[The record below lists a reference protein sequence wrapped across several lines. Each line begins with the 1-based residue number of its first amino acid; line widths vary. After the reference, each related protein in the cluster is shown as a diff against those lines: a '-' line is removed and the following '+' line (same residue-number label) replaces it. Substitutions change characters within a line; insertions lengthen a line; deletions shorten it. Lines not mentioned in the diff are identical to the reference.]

1 MNVDSFLEWAAHA
14 PSDRRVEAAD
24 ALARAYLHSPLD
36 EEGRRK
42 VLIGLFGLVDDGA
55 VAVRERLADVFADR
69 RDAPRAIVLRLLDDL
84 PSVSSTLYARS
95 PFLMPRHLTDG
106 LSRGDSRVAMAIAER
121 MDLLPE
127 VVAQLIKTAD
137 YPACHTLIAN
147 PYARLSP
154 SDIDAYIARFG
165 GDGEAM
171 EALQAYRQL
180 SVEQSCSVVC
190 ARADALGSN
199 AFVQALVPGKRL
211 ARLAS
216 MARERA
222 MLAMMVRFDANA
234 SWKAIGS
241 LYGQGAITPAFVVRS
256 ALCGRLNVLEAIVG
270 HLTDMPQKRVRA
282 AFVHPRPS
290 VAAALLKKTR
300 LSPVVQD
307 VVAMALVLAREL
319 ARAEV
324 RWSDAFFAEAL
335 IEVIDHHGRE
345 AAFGEASTGAW
356 HDVDALALCHDILAD
371 ILQADARSGV
381 RTPADSAAFATDDA
395 IEDAVMV
402 ELAA

>member
-1 MNVDSFLEWAAHA
+1 MNVDAFLEWAAHA

-36 EEGRRK
+36 KEGQRK

-55 VAVRERLADVFADR
+55 VSVRERLADVFADR
-69 RDAPRAIVLRLLDDL
+69 RDAPRAVVLRLLDDV
-84 PSVSSTLYARS
+84 PSVSATLYARS
-95 PFLMPRHLTDG
+95 PFLMTRHLSDG
-106 LSRGDSRVAMAIAER
+106 LSRGDVRVAMAIAER
-121 MDLLPE
+121 VELPPE
-127 VVAQLIKTAD
+127 IVAQLIDGAD
-137 YPACHTLIAN
+137 YCACHTLISN
-147 PYARLSP
+147 PYIRLS
-154 SDIDAYIARFG
+154 SANIDVYIDRFG

-171 EALQAYRQL
+171 DALQAYRQL
-180 SVEQSCSVVC
+180 SVEQSCSLVC
-190 ARADALGSN
+190 ARADAMGSN
-199 AFVQALVPGKRL
+199 AFVQALVPSKRL

-222 MLAMMVRFDANA
+222 MLEMMIHYDASACWRAMGA
-234 SWKAIGS
+234 
-241 LYGQGAITPAFVVRS
+241 LYQQGAITPAFVVRA
-256 ALCGRLNVLEAIVG
+256 ALCGRLNVLEATVG
-270 HLTDMPQKRVRA
+270 QLTGVSLERVRA
-282 AFVHPRPS
+282 TFVHPRPP

-324 RWSDAFFAEAL
+324 QWSDAFFAEAL
-335 IEVIDHHGRE
+335 IEVIDHQGRE
-345 AAFGEASTGAW
+345 AALSDTTASAW
-356 HDVDALALCHDILAD
+356 QDGDALALCHDILAD
-371 ILQADARSGV
+371 VLQADARLGARNAS
-381 RTPADSAAFATDDA
+381 DKAALAAEDA

>member
-1 MNVDSFLEWAAHA
+1 MNVDAFLEWAAHA
-14 PSDRRVEAAD
+14 PSNRRVEAAD
-24 ALARAYLHSPLD
+24 ALARAFLHSPLD
-36 EEGRRK
+36 EDGRRK

-55 VAVRERLADVFADR
+55 VSVRERLADVFADR
-69 RDAPRAIVLRLLDDL
+69 RDAPRAIVLRLLDDV
-84 PSVSSTLYARS
+84 PSVSATLYARS
-95 PFLMPRHLTDG
+95 PLLMTRHLLDG
-106 LSRGDSRVAMAIAER
+106 LSRDDARVAMAIAER
-121 MDLLPE
+121 IELPAE
-127 VVAQLIKTAD
+127 IVEPLMGEAA

-147 PYARLSP
+147 PYVRLSP
-154 SDIDAYIARFG
+154 AQIDVFIDRFG

-171 EALQAYRQL
+171 DALQAYRKL
-180 SVEQSCSVVC
+180 TVEQSCSLVC

-211 ARLAS
+211 ARLAG

-222 MLAMMVRFDANA
+222 MLAMMVRFDASA
-234 SWKAIGS
+234 CWRAMGS
-241 LYGQGAITPAFVVRS
+241 LYQQGAITPAFVVRA

-270 HLTDMPQKRVRA
+270 HLTNVPQARVRA
-282 AFVHPRPS
+282 TFVHPRPP
-290 VAAALLKKTR
+290 VAAAMLKKTG
-300 LSPVVQD
+300 LSPAVQD

-335 IEVIDHHGRE
+335 IEVIDQQGSE
-345 AAFGEASTGAW
+345 AAFSESAANAW
-356 HDVDALALCHDILAD
+356 KDGDALALCHDILAD
-371 ILQADARSGV
+371 VLQADARSGAYSSAEEQDLA
-381 RTPADSAAFATDDA
+381 ADEA

>member
-1 MNVDSFLEWAAHA
+1 
-14 PSDRRVEAAD
+14 VEAAD
-24 ALARAYLHSPLD
+24 ALARAFLHSPLD
-36 EEGRRK
+36 EGGRRK
-42 VLIGLFGLVDDGA
+42 VLTGLFGLVDDGA

-69 RDAPRAIVLRLLDDL
+69 RDAPRAIVLRLLDDV
-84 PSVSSTLYARS
+84 PSVSATLYARS
-95 PFLMPRHLTDG
+95 PLLMTRHLLDG
-106 LSRGDSRVAMAIAER
+106 LSRADARVAMAIAER
-121 MDLLPE
+121 MELPGE
-127 VVAQLIKTAD
+127 VVAQLMAEAA

-147 PYARLSP
+147 PYIRLS
-154 SDIDAYIARFG
+154 STLIDVYIERFG
-165 GDGEAM
+165 GDGQAM
-171 EALQAYRQL
+171 DALQAYRQL
-180 SVEQSCSVVC
+180 SVEQSCSLVC

-222 MLAMMVRFDANA
+222 MLEMMVRFDASA
-234 SWKAIGS
+234 CWKAMGS
-241 LYGQGAITPAFVVRS
+241 IYHQGAITPAFVVRA

-270 HLTDMPQKRVRA
+270 HLTNVSQARVRA
-282 AFVHPRPS
+282 TFVHPRPP

-300 LSPVVQD
+300 LSPAVQD

-335 IEVIDHHGRE
+335 IEVIDHQGRD
-345 AAFGEASTGAW
+345 AAFSETATSAW
-356 HDVDALALCHDILAD
+356 KSGDALALCHDILAD
-371 ILQADARSGV
+371 VLQAEARSDARRTAIVSGDE
-381 RTPADSAAFATDDA
+381 ADDM

>member
-1 MNVDSFLEWAAHA
+1 MNVDAFLEWAAHA

-24 ALARAYLHSPLD
+24 ALARAFLHSPLD
-36 EEGRRK
+36 EDGRRK
-42 VLIGLFGLVDDGA
+42 VVISLFGLVDDGA

-69 RDAPRAIVLRLLDDL
+69 RDAPRAIVLRLLDDV

-95 PFLMPRHLTDG
+95 PLLLPRHVSDG
-106 LSRGDSRVAMAIAER
+106 LQRGDARVAMAIAER
-121 MDLLPE
+121 MDLSPE
-127 VVAQLIKTAD
+127 VVAQLIETSD
-137 YPACHTLIAN
+137 YSACQTLIAN
-147 PYARLSP
+147 PYVRLSAP
-154 SDIDAYIARFG
+154 DINAYITRFG

-171 EALQAYRQL
+171 DALQAYRQL
-180 SVEQSCSVVC
+180 SVEQSCSLVC
-190 ARADALGSN
+190 ARAEALGSN

-222 MLAMMVRFDANA
+222 MLEMMVHFDAA
-234 SWKAIGS
+234 TSWKAIGS
-241 LYGQGAITPAFVVRS
+241 LYVQGAITPAFVVRS
-256 ALCGRLNVLEAIVG
+256 ALCGRLNVLEATVG
-270 HLTDMPQKRVRA
+270 HLTGVPQKRVRA
-282 AFVHPRPS
+282 AFVHPRPP

-335 IEVIDHHGRE
+335 IEVIDHQGRE
-345 AAFGEASTGAW
+345 AAFGEASTSAW

-371 ILQADARSGV
+371 ILQADARSDTRKPSDRV
-381 RTPADSAAFATDDA
+381 AMETDDA

>member
-1 MNVDSFLEWAAHA
+1 MNVDAFLEWAAHA

-42 VLIGLFGLVDDGA
+42 VLTGLFGLVDDGA
-55 VAVRERLADVFADR
+55 VVVRERLADVFADR
-69 RDAPRAIVLRLLDDL
+69 RDAPRAIVLRLLDDV
-84 PSVSSTLYARS
+84 PSVCSTLYARS
-95 PFLMPRHLTDG
+95 PFLMPRHMLDG
-106 LSRGDSRVAMAIAER
+106 LSRGDARVSMAIAER
-121 MDLLPE
+121 IDTPPD
-127 VVAQLIKTAD
+127 VVAQLMETAD
-137 YPACHTLIAN
+137 YAACHTLIAN
-147 PYARLSP
+147 PYIQLSP
-154 SDIDAYIARFG
+154 TNIDAYIGRFG
-165 GDGEAM
+165 GDGDAM

-180 SVEQSCSVVC
+180 SVEQSCSLVC

-222 MLAMMVRFDANA
+222 MLEMMVRFDAA
-234 SWKAIGS
+234 ACWKALGS
-241 LYGQGAITPAFVVRS
+241 LYKQGAITPAFVVRA
-256 ALCGRLNVLEAIVG
+256 ALCGRLNVLEATVG
-270 HLTDMPQKRVRA
+270 HLTDVPQKRVRA
-282 AFVHPRPS
+282 AFVHPRPP

-319 ARAEV
+319 ARADV
-324 RWSDAFFAEAL
+324 RWSDVFFAEAL
-335 IEVIDHHGRE
+335 IEVIDHQGRE
-345 AAFGEASTGAW
+345 AAFGEASTNAW
-356 HDVDALALCHDILAD
+356 QDADALALCHDILAD
-371 ILQADARSGV
+371 ILQAEARSDARSV
-381 RTPADSAAFATDDA
+381 LDKAALDTDDA

>member
-1 MNVDSFLEWAAHA
+1 MNVDAFLEWAAHA

-36 EEGRRK
+36 HEGRRK

-55 VAVRERLADVFADR
+55 VVVRERLADVFADR
-69 RDAPRAIVLRLLDDL
+69 RDAPRAIVLRLLDDV
-84 PSVSSTLYARS
+84 PSVSATLYARS
-95 PFLMPRHLTDG
+95 PFLMARHLSDG
-106 LSRGDSRVAMAIAER
+106 LSRGDARVAMAIAER
-121 MDLLPE
+121 MDLPPE
-127 VVAQLIKTAD
+127 VVAQLIDGAD

-147 PYARLSP
+147 PYIRLLP
-154 SDIDAYIARFG
+154 ANIDAYIAHFG

-180 SVEQSCSVVC
+180 TVEQSCSLVC
-190 ARADALGSN
+190 ARAEALGSN

-222 MLAMMVRFDANA
+222 MLDMMVCFDAA
-234 SWKAIGS
+234 ACWKAMAS
-241 LYGQGAITPAFVVRS
+241 LYQQGAVTPAFVVRA
-256 ALCGRLNVLEAIVG
+256 ALCGRLNVLEATIG
-270 HLTDMPQKRVRA
+270 HLTDVPQERVRA
-282 AFVHPRPS
+282 TFVHPRPP

-335 IEVIDHHGRE
+335 IEVIDYQGRE
-345 AAFGEASTGAW
+345 PAFGEVATSAW
-356 HDVDALALCHDILAD
+356 QDGDALALCHDILAD
-371 ILQADARSGV
+371 ILQADARSGA
-381 RTPADSAAFATDDA
+381 RNASDKAAMATDDA